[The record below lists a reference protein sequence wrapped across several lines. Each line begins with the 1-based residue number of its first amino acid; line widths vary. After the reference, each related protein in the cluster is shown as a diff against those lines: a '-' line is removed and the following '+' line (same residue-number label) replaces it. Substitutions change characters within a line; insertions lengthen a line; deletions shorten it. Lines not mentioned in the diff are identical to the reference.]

1 MKTSVGLMRS
11 FCICDLVCLLQNS
24 EGTEELAVDGEQ
36 KAAGQSQWDQ
46 ERLEWEQASRDSP
59 ERGQRDKEGKI

>member
-1 MKTSVGLMRS
+1 MQFFPCIYALMC
-11 FCICDLVCLLQNS
+11 FFQNS
-24 EGTEELAVDGEQ
+24 EGTEELQVDGEQ
-36 KAAGQSQWDQ
+36 KAAGQSQLDQ